1 MVSAQQHQPVFT
13 DSEWTFAKIERI
25 TEEIERIAQEELQ
38 LDYYPFQL
46 EVISSEQ
53 MMDAYTSLGM
63 PINYHHWSFGQQFIV
78 LQEHYKRGR
87 MGLAYEI
94 VINSNPCIAYLMEE
108 NTMTMQTLVIAHAA
122 FGHNAFMKNN
132 YLFKQWTHADAIID
146 YLAFARQYIS
156 QCEERYGV
164 ETVEAILDACHAL
177 QAYGVDRYTH
187 PAALSAAAEKRRQQ
201 ERWQQAEREVNVLW
215 STLPKRTAE
224 SAPANDDNG
233 FEPQENILYVIE
245 KHAPELP
252 QWQREIV
259 RIVRKIAQY
268 FYPQRQTKVLNE
280 GFATFVHYYILNRL
294 SEKGL
299 LTAGAMQEFLH
310 AHTSVVMQ
318 PDFGPINP
326 YALGFAMFMDVK
338 RMCEHPTAEDRTWFR
353 DIAGGPWLAT
363 VKLMAESF
371 KDESAI
377 LQFLSPRLMRHFR
390 FFAVR
395 DDDQQPELEVTAIHN
410 EEGYRWV
417 RKILAEQHDISLQ
430 DPIIEVVNVDR
441 LGDRCL
447 TLRHFANRRRRLD
460 AADANKVLL
469 YTSQLWGFPVE
480 LEVEE
485 GGQVQ
490 SVLRA
495 NAQEVATSG

>member
-1 MVSAQQHQPVFT
+1 
-13 DSEWTFAKIERI
+13 
-25 TEEIERIAQEELQ
+25 
-38 LDYYPFQL
+38 
-46 EVISSEQ
+46 
-53 MMDAYTSLGM
+53 
-63 PINYHHWSFGQQFIV
+63 
-78 LQEHYKRGR
+78 

-132 YLFKQWTHADAIID
+132 YLFKQWTQADAIID
-146 YLAFARQYIS
+146 YLAFARQYLS

-164 ETVEAILDACHAL
+164 EAVEAVLDACHAL

-187 PAALSAAAEKRRQQ
+187 PAPLSAAAEQRRQQ
-201 ERWQQAEREVNVLW
+201 ERWQQVEREVNVLW
-215 STLPKRTAE
+215 STLPKRTAVSE
-224 SAPANDDNG
+224 PTTDNR

-245 KHAPELP
+245 KQAPELP
-252 QWQREIV
+252 QWKREII

-294 SEKGL
+294 GEKGL

-310 AHTSVVMQ
+310 THTSVVMQ

-326 YALGFAMFMDVK
+326 YALGFAIFMDVK
-338 RMCEHPTAEDRTWFR
+338 RMCEHPTDEDRTWFR

-410 EEGYRWV
+410 DEGYRRV
-417 RKILAEQHDISLQ
+417 RKVLAEQHDISLQ

-441 LGDRCL
+441 RGDRCL
-447 TLRHFANRRRRLD
+447 TLRHFANRRRQLHT
-460 AADANKVLL
+460 ADANKVLL
-469 YTSQLWGFPVE
+469 YTAQLWGFPVE

-485 GGQVQ
+485 AGTVQ
-490 SVLRA
+490 STLKA
-495 NAQEVATSG
+495 NVEGII